1 MEVRSAGADWW
12 EAEPHGGLHG
22 LPPFLPEVKDN
33 AEWRKTTANERGG
46 SRRVSARGLRGTTL
60 PPEDGGKGNNRPRDA
75 ATKTANGSAQ
85 RPPTLPPVLA
95 LAGLH

>member
-1 MEVRSAGADWW
+1 MEARSAGADWW
-12 EAEPHGGLHG
+12 EAEPRGGLLG

-60 PPEDGGKGNNRPRDA
+60 PPEDREKGDDPPRDT
-75 ATKTANGSAQ
+75 ATNTAKVLLKGRQ
-85 RPPTLPPVLA
+85 RSRLC
-95 LAGLH
+95 